1 MWNLTRRSRRAPSS
15 RPTDAPVP
23 AVLEDLVRL
32 GVEPDFAAVAAE
44 RLGPRAAGLDREAYA
59 ALLQGVALA
68 HGVQQD
74 GADESATEIQKL
86 VQDFAVEL
94 QKLDEG
100 LKLLSSY
107 LLRIRDRSRD
117 DSTPPV
123 VH

>member
-1 MWNLTRRSRRAPSS
+1 MWNLTRRSRQNPTSGSGDRAA
-15 RPTDAPVP
+15 PTVF
-23 AVLEDLVRL
+23 EDLVRL

-44 RLGPRAAGLDREAYA
+44 RLGARAAGLDPEAYA
-59 ALLQGVALA
+59 GLLQGVALA

-74 GADESATEIQKL
+74 GAEDSASEIQKL

-107 LLRIRDRSRD
+107 LLRIRDRNRD